1 MDLRAVSIL
10 LGTEAMA
17 DMAVIRVL
25 NQHRR
30 WVVQLDG
37 REDVRFNARGRGRAV
52 EAALDLAETVS
63 PALVVVHTADG
74 RVRRTISVGAVP
86 TEATTPER
94 TRMIQ

>member
-1 MDLRAVSIL
+1 
-10 LGTEAMA
+10 MA
-17 DMAVIRVL
+17 DVAVIRVL

-30 WVVQLDG
+30 WIVQVDG

-74 RVRRTISVGAVP
+74 RVRRTITVGPVSTDGTTQEP
-86 TEATTPER
+86 TRVA
-94 TRMIQ
+94 Q